1 MNYPALLP
9 RAPTNLSNEAVPTPA
24 PKRRAVAVACDAC
37 RSRKVRCTGEC
48 PTCAACQRRGGE
60 CHYADIANDRETH
73 SNQLKKRI
81 KELEDE
87 NRSFRALFQSLRK
100 PGGGTNQEIL
110 RRIQAGDD
118 FGTVIEHARDL
129 GKRKR
134 SPSPNLLARQRPS
147 EWTTIRGILPR
158 TPIASSAA
166 VDPIV
171 LPTHASTPPHPLP
184 LPSPPINTPTSPKD
198 AILGLLK
205 LSQDGKPDLV
215 LLNEARP
222 KEHCDL
228 RLNELSVSYW
238 TRVPISNRS
247 ASTLISTFLE
257 TDNSV
262 VGFID
267 KDLFLTDLVQ
277 HNPTFCSAF
286 LVSSILYLA
295 CFAHTASDDRA
306 ATLAHSFFNDSERL
320 YREEKL
326 SDSLTTLA
334 AINIF
339 SLGCFSHGKERRPF
353 VKSII
358 LRVSGGLIWPGSVD
372 WTILPDFFSGVIMS
386 TTAIESIHIEEW
398 GSGFGI
404 CSNRA
409 FSTPFTLPS
418 SVKQLSYF
426 HGVSQYPEMN
436 LGSPNTELLDHISQ
450 ASDHLEHIAVS
461 YAISA
466 SHFFDH
472 CKKAEVEF
480 KELKTLALT
489 YHFDGVSD
497 HELLI
502 TAAEAA
508 KRMPALEMLEIWRCE
523 ISRLGVAFSEREA
536 HIFDYK
542 KLDPGKGRITWT
554 SSGNHRLP
562 ACVRNAWK
570 NVLTGGQSRTLEVKE
585 HHLPQDL
592 RMKLTKTFPHLMLK
606 EQILRDVSRK
616 QALVFNM

>member
-1 MNYPALLP
+1 MTQLPAVTGYKKVPLIRPL
-9 RAPTNLSNEAVPTPA
+9 RRSNSAPGKS
-24 PKRRAVAVACDAC
+24 
-37 RSRKVRCTGEC
+37 S
-48 PTCAACQRRGGE
+48 
-60 CHYADIANDRETH
+60 
-73 SNQLKKRI
+73 
-81 KELEDE
+81 
-87 NRSFRALFQSLRK
+87 
-100 PGGGTNQEIL
+100 IL
-110 RRIQAGDD
+110 RDNINAMESLPD
-118 FGTVIEHARDL
+118 
-129 GKRKR
+129 
-134 SPSPNLLARQRPS
+134 
-147 EWTTIRGILPR
+147 TTALWI
-158 TPIASSAA
+158 
-166 VDPIV
+166 
-171 LPTHASTPPHPLP
+171 
-184 LPSPPINTPTSPKD
+184 PTSHTSLHFD
-198 AILGLLK
+198 VQVGIVN
-205 LSQDGKPDLV
+205 DLIELYKNAQHPSKRLAHLATV
-215 LLNEARP
+215 SRTWQRLVE
-222 KEHCDL
+222 EHTFQDL
-228 RLNELSVSYW
+228 RLHI
-238 TRVPISNRS
+238 R
-247 ASTLISTFLE
+247 
-257 TDNSV
+257 
-262 VGFID
+262 
-267 KDLFLTDLVQ
+267 DLAVFQKYV
-277 HNPTFCSAF
+277 
-286 LVSSILYLA
+286 
-295 CFAHTASDDRA
+295 
-306 ATLAHSFFNDSERL
+306 HS
-320 YREEKL
+320 
-326 SDSLTTLA
+326 
-334 AINIF
+334 
-339 SLGCFSHGKERRPF
+339 ERRPF

-536 HIFDYK
+536 HIFGYK

-585 HHLPQDL
+585 HHLPPDL